1 MERRK
6 HPRVQLPLEV
16 RLTHPFVGQRTVVAK
31 DLSDEGIYVWYADA
45 PFKVGSSMEVTLL
58 GNPMIESQP
67 TPTVR
72 MTVSRLDETGL
83 ALSFVNKSGAHLWR
97 SAGLR
102 ATELHVGQDLFR
114 VFQAAVVRDGAGRI
128 LTVQQHGRW
137 LFPGQFLRTD
147 VSWEV
152 SLQEHLSGV
161 LHLTDT
167 AFVRTVLTHNDPE
180 SVARE
185 SAIMSLFHLFEVST
199 EPAAAAR
206 AQLADDAPYTKVRW
220 IDTPRTLDE
229 LSFSAEPLRELVRGL
244 LRNQGNQNPLRAL
257 DASPQEVHLKH
268 G

>member
-6 HPRVQLPLEV
+6 HPRVELPLEV

-31 DLSDEGIYVWYADA
+31 DLSDEGIYVWYPDA
-45 PFKVGSSMEVTLL
+45 PFKIGSSMEVTLL

-102 ATELHVGQDLFR
+102 ATELRIGQDLFR
-114 VFQAAVVRDGAGRI
+114 VFQAAVVRDDAGRI

-137 LFPGQFLRTD
+137 LFPGRFLSTN
-147 VSWEV
+147 VSWQA
-152 SLQEHLSGV
+152 SLQEHLAGV

-167 AFVRTVLTHNDPE
+167 VFVRTVLTHNDPE
-180 SVARE
+180 AVARE
-185 SAIMSLFHLFEVST
+185 SATMSLFHLFEASA

-206 AQLADDAPYTKVRW
+206 TQLADGAPYTKLRW

-229 LSFSAEPLRELVRGL
+229 LSFSAEPLRELVRTL
-244 LRNQGNQNPLRAL
+244 LRNRGNQHPLRTLESA
-257 DASPQEVHLKH
+257 PQEVHLKH